1 MTVTFAVLPDSALSY
16 AFYAVPCL
24 LLYLSLNYFHNSL
37 HVFPGP
43 FWAHFTDL
51 WRYLDVKGRRPER
64 THIELHRQY
73 GDIVRLGPRTLS
85 FADPKAIKVI
95 YGLNKGFTKSEFYPV
110 QMTVSKGEPLPSLFS
125 TLDESFHANLRRSV
139 NHAFS
144 MSSLVQYEPLV
155 NETVEIFLDQTSRLF
170 ADGTTVC
177 DFARWL
183 QFFAFDVIGSI
194 TYSKRHGFVENNHDV
209 DGIVQSLA
217 RIFDYSA
224 PVGQM
229 PWLDKL
235 LWKNPIFDLLQKLNL
250 ADNSHPVAVFAKQ
263 RMQERLAAKASPA
276 AGAGSPK
283 DDLLTMF
290 LKAGEARPD
299 FMTNK
304 RILTMAVSMAF
315 AGSETTAISI
325 AAVFYYLLKTPSCMA
340 RLRQELDDA
349 VAAGTIDNR
358 PTGLVS
364 WTESRKLPYLDACIK
379 EAFRLH
385 PAAGLPLE
393 RVVPAAGVEISG
405 RFIPGGTIVGCSP
418 WVIHRREDI
427 FGPDTESFVPE
438 RWLSAEPEKLKA
450 MEGKMLQF
458 GAGSRTCIGK
468 NISLMEIYKI
478 VPSFLRRFDVKLA
491 HPDQEW
497 KLWNAWFV
505 RQYNFK
511 TCFTPREIAP

>member
-1 MTVTFAVLPDSALSY
+1 MAIITNVPAATLQYAV
-16 AFYAVPCL
+16 YAVPPMF
-24 LLYLSLNYFHNSL
+24 LLYLTLNYFYNSL
-37 HVFPGP
+37 NIFPGP
-43 FWAHFTDL
+43 FWAHLTDI
-51 WRYLDVKGRRPER
+51 WRYIDVKGRRPEL
-64 THIELHRQY
+64 THIALHRKY
-73 GDIVRLGPRTLS
+73 GDVVRLGPRTLS
-85 FADPKAIKVI
+85 FADPKATKVI

-125 TLDESFHANLRRSV
+125 TLDETFHANLRRSV

-144 MSSLVQYEPLV
+144 MSSLVQYEPMV
-155 NETVEIFLDQTSRLF
+155 DETTEIFLDQTGRLF
-170 ADGTTVC
+170 ADGVTVC

-194 TYSKRHGFVENNHDV
+194 TYSKRHGFIEKNEDI
-209 DGIVQSLA
+209 DGIVSSLA
-217 RIFDYSA
+217 NIFDYSA
-224 PVGQM
+224 PIGQM

-235 LWKNPIFDLLQKLNL
+235 FWKNPIFDLLQKLGL
-250 ADNSHPVAVFAKQ
+250 SDNSHPVAIFAKH
-263 RMQERLAAKASPA
+263 RMEERMSAKATTTGP
-276 AGAGSPK
+276 GSK

-290 LKAGEARPD
+290 LKVGESRPD

-325 AAVFYYLLKTPSCMA
+325 AAVFYYLLKNPDCMT
-340 RLRQELDDA
+340 RVRQELDDA
-349 VAAGTIDNR
+349 VDNGTIVNR

-364 WTESRKLPYLDACIK
+364 WTESRQLPYLDACIK
-379 EAFRLH
+379 EAFRMH

-393 RVVPAAGVEISG
+393 RVVPASGVQISG
-405 RFIPGGTIVGCSP
+405 HFIRGGTIVGCSP

-427 FGPDTESFVPE
+427 FGPDADIYNPD
-438 RWLSAEPEKLKA
+438 RWLTAPPDKLKT
-450 MEGKMLQF
+450 MDGMMLQF

-478 VPSFLRRFDVKLA
+478 IPSFLRRFEVQLA

-505 RQYNFK
+505 RQHNFK
-511 TCFTPREIAP
+511 TIFTPREIRV

>member
-1 MTVTFAVLPDSALSY
+1 MAIIISFPAAALYYAV
-16 AFYAVPCL
+16 YAVPPL
-24 LLYLSLNYFHNSL
+24 FLLYLTLNYFYNSL
-37 HVFPGP
+37 NVFPGP
-43 FWAHFTDL
+43 FWAHLTDI
-51 WRYLDVKGRRPER
+51 WRYIDVRGRRPEL
-64 THIELHRQY
+64 THISLHRKY
-73 GDIVRLGPRTLS
+73 GDVVRLGPRTLS
-85 FADPKAIKVI
+85 FADPKATKVI

-125 TLDESFHANLRRSV
+125 TLDETFHANLRRSV

-144 MSSLVQYEPLV
+144 MSSLVQYEPMV
-155 NETVEIFLDQTSRLF
+155 DETTEIFLDQTSRLF
-170 ADGTTVC
+170 ADGSTVC

-194 TYSKRHGFVENNHDV
+194 TYSKRHGFIEKNEDI
-209 DGIVQSLA
+209 DGIVSSLA
-217 RIFDYSA
+217 NIFDYSA

-235 LWKNPIFDLLQKLNL
+235 FWKNPIFDLLQRLGL
-250 ADNSHPVAVFAKQ
+250 SDNSHPVAIFAKH
-263 RMQERLAAKASPA
+263 RMEERMSAKVDIT
-276 AGAGSPK
+276 GSK

-290 LKAGEARPD
+290 LKAGETRPD

-325 AAVFYYLLKTPSCMA
+325 AAVFYYLLKNPECMT
-340 RLRQELDDA
+340 RVKKELDDA
-349 VAAGTIDNR
+349 VDNGTIVNR

-364 WTESRKLPYLDACIK
+364 WTESRQLPYLDACVK
-379 EAFRLH
+379 EAFRMH

-393 RVVPAAGVEISG
+393 RVVPASGVEISG
-405 RFIPGGTIVGCSP
+405 HFIPGGTIVGCSP
-418 WVIHRREDI
+418 WVIHRRQDI
-427 FGPDTESFVPE
+427 FGPDTDVYNPD
-438 RWLSAEPEKLKA
+438 RWLTAPPDQIKA
-450 MEGKMLQF
+450 MDGMMLQF

-478 VPSFLRRFDVKLA
+478 IPSFLRRFEVQLA

-505 RQYNFK
+505 RQHNFK
-511 TCFTPREIAP
+511 TIFTPREIIL

>member
-1 MTVTFAVLPDSALSY
+1 MAVIATIPIV
-16 AFYAVPCL
+16 AVQYVVYSVPLLL
-24 LLYLSLNYFHNSL
+24 LLYLTRNYFYNSL
-37 HVFPGP
+37 HIFPGP
-43 FWAHFTDL
+43 FWARLTDI
-51 WRYLDVKGRRPER
+51 WRYIDVMGRRPEL
-64 THIELHRQY
+64 THIALHRKY

-85 FADPKAIKVI
+85 FADPKATKVI
-95 YGLNKGFTKSEFYPV
+95 YGLNKGFVKSEFYPV

-144 MSSLVQYEPLV
+144 MSSLVQYEPMV
-155 NETVEIFLDQTSRLF
+155 DETMEIFLDQTGRLF
-170 ADGTTVC
+170 ADGATVC

-194 TYSKRHGFVENNHDV
+194 TYSKRHGFIEKNEDI
-209 DGIVQSLA
+209 DGIVSSLA

-235 LWKNPIFDLLQKLNL
+235 FWKNPIFDVLQKLGL
-250 ADNSHPVAVFAKQ
+250 SDNSHPVAIFAKQ
-263 RMQERLAAKASPA
+263 CMEERMSTKVDIKSQRA
-276 AGAGSPK
+276 K

-290 LKAGEARPD
+290 LKAGETRPD

-325 AAVFYYLLKTPSCMA
+325 AAVFYYLLKNPECMA
-340 RLRQELDDA
+340 RVTQELNEA
-349 VAAGTIDNR
+349 VATGTIVNR

-364 WTESRKLPYLDACIK
+364 WTESRQLPYLDACIK
-379 EAFRLH
+379 EAFRMH
-385 PAAGLPLE
+385 PAAGLSLE
-393 RVVPAAGVEISG
+393 RVVPASGMEISG
-405 RFIPGGTIVGCSP
+405 HFIRGGTIVGCSA
-418 WVIHRREDI
+418 WVIHRRKDI
-427 FGPDTESFVPE
+427 FGSDADIYNPD
-438 RWLSAEPEKLKA
+438 RWLTTAPDRLKA
-450 MEGKMLQF
+450 MDGMMLQF

-478 VPSFLRRFDVKLA
+478 IPSFLRRFEVCSPFLLERNKY
-491 HPDQEW
+491 Q
-497 KLWNAWFV
+497 
-505 RQYNFK
+505 
-511 TCFTPREIAP
+511 